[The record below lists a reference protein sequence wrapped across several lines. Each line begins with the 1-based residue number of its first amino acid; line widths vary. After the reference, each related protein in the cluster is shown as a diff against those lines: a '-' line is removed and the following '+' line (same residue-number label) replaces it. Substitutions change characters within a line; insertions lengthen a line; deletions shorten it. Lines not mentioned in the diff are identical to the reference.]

1 MSVQHLQEQVIQRNH
16 LLHLHAV
23 QVVHAF
29 VTTDG
34 QWKILHRSR
43 VTNAHETTETGY
55 KLSSLRVFYTVKLTL
70 KKQLAKL

>member
-16 LLHLHAV
+16 LLDLHAV

-34 QWKILHRSR
+34 QWKVLHSSR
-43 VTNAHETTETGY
+43 VTNANNTTETDY
-55 KLSSLRVFYTVKLTL
+55 KLTSLRVFNTVKLTL
-70 KKQLAKL
+70 KKKLAKL